1 MILSAKKITKSFT
14 SIENRLYVFKDLS
27 FEIDKNELVTIV
39 GPSGSGKSTLLN
51 ILGTLDSGDKGTIH
65 INGVNISKMNDDEL
79 AEVRCKHIGFV
90 FQYHHL
96 IPELSALEN
105 VVLPQLIFSG
115 DDNPKKA
122 KEIIDFLG
130 LSERMSHF
138 PSQLSGGEMS
148 RISVARALINSPK
161 IVLADE
167 PSGNLDHSNASKL
180 IELFKSVNNEFDQSI
195 IIATHDPSVASI
207 GKRKFVLDNGL
218 LSLVDSV

>member
-1 MILSAKKITKSFT
+1 MSAPLIQLSEVSLGFGKHDI
-14 SIENRLYVFKDLS
+14 FKNIDLVLNKG
-27 FEIDKNELVTIV
+27 ERPCLV
-39 GPSGSGKSTLLN
+39 GRNGSGKSTLLN

-65 INGVNISKMNDDEL
+65 INGVNTSKMNDDQL

-167 PSGNLDHSNASKL
+167 PSGNLDHSNASNL
-180 IELFKSVNNEFDQSI
+180 IELFKSVSNEFDQSI